1 MKLIYINKV
10 GKNWKE
16 EYVYEFLFSDIDDIS
31 SAIDGEEWDSL
42 PAAGNPKSPQ
52 ELTSQVGSLTCGLN
66 FDLIQENETLCMWDA
81 VDGAIALAMENLEGY
96 DEYPDSRLF
105 FNFAEDVKSVEDK
118 LYAKD
123 LILQY
128 NKELTNI

>member
-10 GKNWKE
+10 GQNWKE

-42 PAAGNPKSPQ
+42 PAAGNPKPPQ
-52 ELTSQVGSLTCGLN
+52 ELTSQVGSLTCNLN

-105 FNFAEDVKSVEDK
+105 FNFAEDAKSVEDK

-123 LILQY
+123 LILKY